1 MDFGDFVVVTHPG
14 HPMRGARGKIV
25 GRRGE
30 YRTDDPWFLVYLP
43 SRMRSYLIP
52 GSALEVE
59 KVAPTAE
66 RDLLYQ

>member
-1 MDFGDFVVVTHPG
+1 MELGDFVLVTHPG
-14 HPMRGARGKIV
+14 HPMKGARGKSV

-30 YRTDDPWFLVYLP
+30 YRADDPWFLVYLP

-52 GSALEVE
+52 GSALAVE
-59 KVAPTAE
+59 KVGPEAE

>member
-1 MDFGDFVVVTHPG
+1 MELGDFVLVTHPG
-14 HPMRGARGKIV
+14 HPMKGARRKIV

-30 YRTDDPWFLVYLP
+30 YRADDPWFLVYLP

-52 GSALEVE
+52 GSALAVE
-59 KVAPTAE
+59 KVGPEAE